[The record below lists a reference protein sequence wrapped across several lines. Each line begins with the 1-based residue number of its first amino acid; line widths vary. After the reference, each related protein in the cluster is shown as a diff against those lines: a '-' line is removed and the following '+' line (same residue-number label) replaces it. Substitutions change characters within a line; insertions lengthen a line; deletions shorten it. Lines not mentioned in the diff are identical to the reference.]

1 MYKKFLKKLSRLTLG
16 FKKSKKTITSSTP
29 INMTTNS
36 NKTLST
42 IAAHRIEDLFND
54 FCIYIAKRYD
64 ANYDDAICDWN
75 CVGATFR
82 YFGSNIHIQ
91 LKVWEHSIGHNN
103 LPDGIIVLSD
113 FVTGSGHAQ
122 DKNEFVALCNFIF
135 ERGSRHGFKHFAAE
149 TPEVTF
155 TPEVAVPN
163 TLIPCMK
170 FA

>member
-16 FKKSKKTITSSTP
+16 FKKSKKTITPSTP

-113 FVTGSGHAQ
+113 FVTVAAMPKTKTSSSPSATSSSSAVLATGSNTSQ
-122 DKNEFVALCNFIF
+122 PSPPK
-135 ERGSRHGFKHFAAE
+135 SPSPQKSPSP
-149 TPEVTF
+149 TPSS
-155 TPEVAVPN
+155 PA
-163 TLIPCMK
+163 
-170 FA
+170 